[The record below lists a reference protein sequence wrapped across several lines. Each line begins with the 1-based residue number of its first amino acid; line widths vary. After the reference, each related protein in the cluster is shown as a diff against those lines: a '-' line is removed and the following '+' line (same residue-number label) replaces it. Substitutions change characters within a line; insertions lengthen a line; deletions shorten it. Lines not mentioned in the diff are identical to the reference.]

1 MARLPT
7 RKGERVLSIYAFSAL
22 QENHEDE
29 YTKALKASLQSKE
42 HFVHVGKTVI
52 SNRREA
58 TKRQIDVLVF
68 LDVGMDPST
77 MIWASARLAPLQICL
92 WGHPTT
98 TGSSH
103 MDYFASSEGYHLDTE
118 RAYYEHG
125 RVLSASSN
133 QIMGTNASSTVIE
146 RRIHMTTEPK
156 DTPPVPAYDAYTEQ
170 LLMFDSLGFHFRKP
184 DHADALRHS
193 ETPLSELKSSNNTA
207 LQSLI
212 SSKSEHGTKLVLF
225 PQHLPKL
232 HPGLDEV
239 FREILA
245 KVPNSKLVLVFGA
258 SKKLQWKRTVERRW
272 KESFFGQRIVE

>member
-1 MARLPT
+1 
-7 RKGERVLSIYAFSAL
+7 
-22 QENHEDE
+22 
-29 YTKALKASLQSKE
+29 
-42 HFVHVGKTVI
+42 
-52 SNRREA
+52 
-58 TKRQIDVLVF
+58 
-68 LDVGMDPST
+68 
-77 MIWASARLAPLQICL
+77 
-92 WGHPTT
+92 
-98 TGSSH
+98 
-103 MDYFASSEGYHLDTE
+103 
-118 RAYYEHG
+118 
-125 RVLSASSN
+125 
-133 QIMGTNASSTVIE
+133 
-146 RRIHMTTEPK
+146 MTTEPK

-272 KESFFGQRIVE
+272 KESDSLGKGLLNERNEIGEPRIVWLDNLKSEEYLALLNAGDIMLDPFPFGGGVTTLESLSVCTPVLTLPAQQAL